1 MGKKSELE
9 KVEPTP
15 EPTPEPVSEPTPEPT
30 PETVVEPVLTKKV
43 KKPRTEKQ
51 LAADEKLRQRARDL
65 REFKK
70 AKEAEKLAVTTPPH
84 QKEPAPPPP
93 PPAPPAPVAP
103 PAPPP
108 PAPKPKKA
116 KPKPK
121 VEPEQKQTD
130 WKDYGIVVSEKQEYS
145 SDDEPEPPK
154 PPAKHFRLPRKY
166 RIKS

>member
-9 KVEPTP
+9 KVEPIV

-30 PETVVEPVLTKKV
+30 PEPVVEPVLTKKV

-51 LAADEKLRQRARDL
+51 LAADEKLRQRAKDL

-70 AKEAEKLAVTTPPH
+70 AKEAEKLALTTPPH
-84 QKEPAPPPP
+84 QKEPAP
-93 PPAPPAPVAP
+93 AP

-108 PAPKPKKA
+108 PAPKPKPKKVA
-116 KPKPK
+116 KPK
-121 VEPEQKQTD
+121 VEPEQKPTE

-154 PPAKHFRLPRKY
+154 PPPKHFRLPRKY
-166 RIKS
+166 RMKS